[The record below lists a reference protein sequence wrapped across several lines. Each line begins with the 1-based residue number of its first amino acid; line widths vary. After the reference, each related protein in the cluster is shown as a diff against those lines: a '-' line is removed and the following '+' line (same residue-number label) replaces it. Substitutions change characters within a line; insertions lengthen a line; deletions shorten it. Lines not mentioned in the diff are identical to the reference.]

1 MLMKNMPEI
10 VVAYAK
16 FSKCMLYRY
25 TLLKAWTPTYSDKD
39 IALWIMLN
47 PSTATEATDDPTVRK
62 CQVLSKMMGYQG
74 VCIANLFALRSTD
87 PKGMRYNQPVGPDN
101 DAWLRIL
108 AQRHDDV
115 FVAWG
120 SHKHELMKSRIDTMC
135 HILTHR
141 RTGTRVRCLGVN
153 KDGQPKHPLYLSH
166 KQVTQPWNYW
176 EGKGI
181 MEDSYAGADE
191 KSRAVGDAGVAQR
204 R

>member
-47 PSTATEATDDPTVRK
+47 PSTATADNDDPTVRK
-62 CQVLSKMMGYQG
+62 CQVLSKMLGYQG

-101 DAWLRIL
+101 DAWLRVLI
-108 AQRHDDV
+108 QRHHGI

-120 SHKHELMKSRIDTMC
+120 SHKHELIGERVATVCNIIMQKKPDAD
-135 HILTHR
+135 
-141 RTGTRVRCLGVN
+141 VRCLGVN

-166 KQVTQPWNYW
+166 QQVTQPWNYW
-176 EGKGI
+176 AGKGI
-181 MEDSYAGADE
+181 MEGSHAGTDKRQGA
-191 KSRAVGDAGVAQR
+191 GDNSVPQKR
-204 R
+204 